1 MICLWSQTALLM
13 PKIYCS
19 EQGPKQASTC
29 VGAERSLKG
38 NTRQQPRVTGGRIT
52 GELFSFTRVSIFYL
66 DFLISTVNMY
76 CFDDN
81 DFYVFF

>member
-13 PKIYCS
+13 PKIYYS
-19 EQGPKQASTC
+19 EQGPKQASMC